1 MRSDVELLDAWRGG
15 DAAAGNTLCKRY
27 VDPLYRFFRN
37 KAPQGAEDLVQRT
50 LTAAVEGRERF
61 AGRSS
66 FRGYLYGIAHNML
79 KADIRQRMRL
89 DHDPDF
95 STQSLQD
102 LAPSPSSALGRARE
116 QQLLSAAMRR
126 IPVDYQVALEL
137 YYWENFT
144 GPELA
149 QMLGIGEP
157 GVRSRLRRA
166 KAALRDAMLS
176 IGASPTD
183 ADESLSQMPARDEP
197 AN

>member
-1 MRSDVELLDAWRGG
+1 MTSDVELLEAWRGG
-15 DAAAGNTLCKRY
+15 DSAAGNRLCKRY

-37 KAPQGAEDLVQRT
+37 KTPVGAEDLVQRT

-79 KADIRQRMRL
+79 KADIRQRMKL

-102 LAPSPSSALGRARE
+102 LAPSPSSALGKVRE
-116 QQLLSAAMRR
+116 QQLLAAAMRR

-149 QMLGIGEP
+149 QMLGLGEP

-166 KAALRDAMLS
+166 KTALREAMLS
-176 IGASPTD
+176 IGASATD
-183 ADESLSQMPARDEP
+183 ADESLSQIPDRDHP